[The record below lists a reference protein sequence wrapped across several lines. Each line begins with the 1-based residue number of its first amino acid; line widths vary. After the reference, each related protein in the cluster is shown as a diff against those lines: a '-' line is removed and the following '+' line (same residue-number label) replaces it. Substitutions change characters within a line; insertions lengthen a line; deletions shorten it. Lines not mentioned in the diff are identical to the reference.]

1 MEKVISRNTPIPVIK
16 EQTFTTSE
24 NGQTSI
30 KIKILQGERETS
42 ENNTHLGEFILAGLE
57 PKPAGIPR
65 VIVRFSVDVDGILV
79 ITAMDESSGI
89 KEDLII
95 KTDNEI
101 NINDLKD
108 IVESSIQNA
117 EEDISYRMLIEWKI
131 KAKKIINEI
140 NYYKKDI
147 EKLCEKKNIE
157 NIGNLINM
165 LKIELNKN
173 NKEKIEQLYNK
184 LNKETEI
191 FAEKKIGSEF
201 SNLVGKN
208 TKDLTQI
215 WQKLFL

>member
-1 MEKVISRNTPIPVIK
+1 
-16 EQTFTTSE
+16 
-24 NGQTSI
+24 
-30 KIKILQGERETS
+30 
-42 ENNTHLGEFILAGLE
+42 
-57 PKPAGIPR
+57 
-65 VIVRFSVDVDGILV
+65 
-79 ITAMDESSGI
+79 
-89 KEDLII
+89 
-95 KTDNEI
+95 
-101 NINDLKD
+101 
-108 IVESSIQNA
+108 
-117 EEDISYRMLIEWKI
+117 MLIEWKI

-173 NKEKIEQLYNK
+173 DKEKIEQLYIK

-208 TKDLTQI
+208 TKDLTQV
-215 WQKLFL
+215 

>member
-1 MEKVISRNTPIPVIK
+1 M
-16 EQTFTTSE
+16 
-24 NGQTSI
+24 
-30 KIKILQGERETS
+30 
-42 ENNTHLGEFILAGLE
+42 GEFILAGLE

-79 ITAMDESSGI
+79 ITAIDESSGI
-89 KEDLII
+89 KEDLVI

-208 TKDLTQI
+208 AKDLTQI
-215 WQKLFL
+215 

>member
-1 MEKVISRNTPIPVIK
+1 
-16 EQTFTTSE
+16 
-24 NGQTSI
+24 
-30 KIKILQGERETS
+30 
-42 ENNTHLGEFILAGLE
+42 
-57 PKPAGIPR
+57 
-65 VIVRFSVDVDGILV
+65 
-79 ITAMDESSGI
+79 
-89 KEDLII
+89 
-95 KTDNEI
+95 
-101 NINDLKD
+101 
-108 IVESSIQNA
+108 
-117 EEDISYRMLIEWKI
+117 MLIEWKI

-173 NKEKIEQLYNK
+173 DKEKIEQLYIK

-208 TKDLTQI
+208 AKDLRQI
-215 WQKLFL
+215 